1 MNKNNVIAYLLIST
15 FLLFSATVFAV
26 KPSNAE
32 TRYSAM
38 GADTPAGL
46 GGTLPDGQSRIVRVT
61 NLNASG
67 EGSLA
72 WALGLARPRVVV
84 FEVGG
89 VIDLAGQFGSTK
101 IFMTK

>member
-46 GGTLPDGQSRIVRVT
+46 GGTLPDEIGRAHV
-61 NLNASG
+61 
-67 EGSLA
+67 
-72 WALGLARPRVVV
+72 
-84 FEVGG
+84 
-89 VIDLAGQFGSTK
+89 
-101 IFMTK
+101 